1 VARFSRARTPRPT
14 QTIRM
19 AESKSTLNIE
29 DEMRSSF
36 LDYAMSVIIS
46 RALPDV
52 RDGLKPVHRR
62 ILYAMHQLKNTHTQA
77 YKKSARV
84 VGDVIG
90 KYHPHGDSA
99 VYDALVRLA
108 QDFSMRYPLV
118 DGQGNF
124 GSIDG
129 DSPAA
134 MRYTEVRMERLTSE
148 LLADLDKATVDWVPN
163 YDEKELEPAVMPTKV
178 PNLLLNGAV
187 GIAVGMATNIPP
199 HNLTELIDATIALID
214 NPQFRA
220 PDLLQYVKGPDFP
233 TGGLILGTNGIKQA
247 YLDGRGSVTVRAR
260 CEIEED
266 EKGRE
271 SIVVT
276 EIPYQVNKT
285 RLIERIAQLVREKKI
300 EGIADIQDY
309 SDRTGMRIWISVKKD
324 SAAQIVLNKL
334 YKMSDLQT
342 SFGVNMIAIVNG
354 RPEVLNLHR
363 CLAEFIDHRRTVVTR
378 RCRFELEKAMS
389 RREIVEGLGVAVDA
403 IDRIIELIRSSRDPD
418 EAKARLLAEPLS
430 GYAGFLARCDRPAEE
445 IAKAEQGPYR
455 LNERQ
460 AKAILDMRLQRL
472 TGLEREKV
480 EAEYKELSATITEL
494 ESILTDP
501 ARLMAVIRGEL
512 KQIRND
518 YGDPEGQGSGT
529 GAPGN
534 AGSRRTELVV
544 DELEI
549 QPIDLVADE
558 SMVVMITRQGYVKRM
573 PTTEYRVQNRGGVG
587 LKSGTQRDDDDQ
599 IIELF
604 EASAHATIL
613 LFTNTGRVFR
623 KRVFEFPLG
632 TRGQRPKALVN
643 FLELKEGEGILE
655 MVPYREEEV
664 DEDHFVVLAS
674 RQGYIKRTSLAEFEN
689 IRASGLIAATV
700 AEDDAL
706 VDVKLTNGRCDI
718 IMASRNGQAIRFNE
732 SDVRPMGRT
741 ARGVRGMGLREGD
754 AVVNMLVLDREADT
768 NVEFLTVC
776 EKGYGKR
783 TPSDEY
789 RPQSRSGL
797 GLKTI
802 KVSERNGKVVSM
814 IKVSESDQL
823 MVVTSQGKII
833 RTQVAG
839 ISVLGRATQGV
850 RLIRLNEDEVVVGTA
865 RLDADAAPQDGI
877 EEQPPLDDIGEED
890 EDIGDEDEDEGE
902 DEVAADDDADD
913 EEGDAGDEGDDA

>member
-1 VARFSRARTPRPT
+1 
-14 QTIRM
+14 M
-19 AESKSTLNIE
+19 AETKSTLNIE

-62 ILYAMHQLKNTHTQA
+62 IFYAMHQLKNSHTQP

-99 VYDALVRLA
+99 VYFALVRLA
-108 QDFSMRYPLV
+108 QDFAMGYPLV

-134 MRYTEVRMERLTSE
+134 MRYTEVRMQKLASE
-148 LLADLDKATVDWVPN
+148 LLADLDKETVDWVPN
-163 YDEKELEPAVMPTKV
+163 YDEKELEPAVLPTKI

-199 HNLTELIDATIALID
+199 HNLTELIDATVALID
-214 NPQFRA
+214 NPHYRV
-220 PDLLQYVKGPDFP
+220 PELLEYVKGPDFP
-233 TGGLILGTNGIKQA
+233 TGGIILGSGGIKQA
-247 YLDGRGSVTVRAR
+247 YLEGRGSVTVRAR

-266 EKGRE
+266 AKGRE

-342 SFGVNMIAIVNG
+342 TFGVNMIAIVNG

-363 CLAEFIDHRRTVVTR
+363 CLSEFVDHRRTIVTR
-378 RCRFELEKAMS
+378 RCRFELAKAMA

-403 IDRIIELIRSSRDPD
+403 IDRIIALIRGSRDPD
-418 EAKARLLAEPLS
+418 EAKAKLLAEPLD
-430 GYAGFLARCDRPAEE
+430 GFAGFLRRCGRPEAEIE
-445 IAKAEQGPYR
+445 AASQGPYR

-472 TGLEREKV
+472 TGLEREKI
-480 EAEYKELSATITEL
+480 EAEFIELSLTITEL

-501 ARLMAVIRGEL
+501 AKLMSVIREEL
-512 KQIRND
+512 VQIRNE
-518 YGDPEGQGSGT
+518 YGDRDGADSGDGSVGSK
-529 GAPGN
+529 
-534 AGSRRTELVV
+534 GSRRTEIVPN
-544 DELEI
+544 ELEI
-549 QPIDLVADE
+549 MPIDLVADE
-558 SMVVMITRQGYVKRM
+558 SMVLMITRQGYVKRI
-573 PTTEYRVQNRGGVG
+573 PTGEYRVQNRGGVG
-587 LKSGTQRDDDDQ
+587 LNSGSQRDEDDQ
-599 IIELF
+599 VIELF
-604 EASAHATIL
+604 EASAHAVIL
-613 LFTNTGRVFR
+613 LFTNFGRVFR

-643 FLELKEGEGILE
+643 FLDLREDEKILE
-655 MVPYREEEV
+655 MVAYREEEV
-664 DEDHFVVLAS
+664 DDDHFVVLAS
-674 RQGYIKRTSLAEFEN
+674 KQGYIKRSSLADFAN
-689 IRASGLIAATV
+689 IRSSGLIAATV
-700 AEDDAL
+700 AEGDTLIDA
-706 VDVKLTNGRCDI
+706 KLTNGRCDI
-718 IMASRNGQAIRFNE
+718 LMASRNGQAIRFDE
-732 SDVRPMGRT
+732 ADVRVMGRN
-741 ARGVRGMGLREGD
+741 ARGVRGMGLRKDDE
-754 AVVNMLVLDREADT
+754 VVNILVFEREEEQDIQ
-768 NVEFLTVC
+768 FLTVC

-783 TPSDEY
+783 TPAAEY
-789 RPQSRSGL
+789 RSQSRAGL

-802 KVSERNGKVVSM
+802 KVSARNGKVVSV
-814 IKVSESDQL
+814 IKVRESDQL
-823 MVVTSQGKII
+823 MVVTSEGKII
-833 RTQVAG
+833 RTPVSG
-839 ISVLGRATQGV
+839 ISELGRATQGV
-850 RLIRLNEDEVVVGTA
+850 RLIRLGEDEVVVGTA
-865 RLDADAAPQDGI
+865 RIDDPDDAEPSGVEVQGPLEPDEQDI
-877 EEQPPLDDIGEED
+877 VDD
-890 EDIGDEDEDEGE
+890 EDDDDEADELE
-902 DEVAADDDADD
+902 DDDAVADDDAAEQADD
-913 EEGDAGDEGDDA
+913 DGDAE

>member
-1 VARFSRARTPRPT
+1 
-14 QTIRM
+14 M
-19 AESKSTLNIE
+19 ADSPSTLNIE

-36 LDYAMSVIIS
+36 LDYAMSVIIA

-62 ILYAMHQLKNTHTQA
+62 ILYAMHQLKNSHTQP

-90 KYHPHGDSA
+90 KYHPHGDGA

-108 QDFSMRYPLV
+108 QDFAMRYPLV

-134 MRYTEVRMERLTSE
+134 MRYTEVRMQRMTAE
-148 LLADLDKATVDWVPN
+148 LLADLEKQTVDWVPN
-163 YDEKELEPAVMPTKV
+163 YDEKELEPAVLPTKV

-214 NPQFRA
+214 DPSIGVA
-220 PDLLQYVKGPDFP
+220 ELLGYVKGPDFP
-233 TGGLILGTNGIKQA
+233 TGGVILGTAGIKQA

-266 EKGRE
+266 KKGRE

-285 RLIERIAQLVREKKI
+285 RLIERIAQLVRDKKI

-309 SDRTGMRIWISVKKD
+309 SDRTGMRIWISIKKD
-324 SAAQIVLNKL
+324 HVARIVLNKL

-354 RPEVLNLHR
+354 RPEVLNLER
-363 CLAEFIDHRRTVVTR
+363 CLREFIDHRRTVVTR
-378 RCRFELEKAMS
+378 RCRFDLDKALA
-389 RREIVEGLGVAVDA
+389 RREIVEGLGVAADA
-403 IDRIIELIRSSRDPD
+403 IERIIELIRQSRDPD
-418 EAKARLLAEPLS
+418 EAKAKLIAEPLH
-430 GYAGFLARCDRPAEE
+430 GFAGFLERCGRPEEEVAAAREA
-445 IAKAEQGPYR
+445 GPYR

-480 EAEYKELSATITEL
+480 EGEYRELCALIAEL
-494 ESILTDP
+494 EAILTDP
-501 ARLMAVIRGEL
+501 AKLMAVIRGEL
-512 KQIRND
+512 LDVRHEF
-518 YGDPEGQGSGT
+518 GDAEGQDSGD
-529 GAPGN
+529 GAPGA
-534 AGSRRTELVV
+534 AGSRRTEIVP
-544 DELEI
+544 DEHEI

-573 PTTEYRVQNRGGVG
+573 PTTEYRVQARGGVG
-587 LKSGTQRDDDDQ
+587 LKSGSRRDDDDK

-604 EASAHATIL
+604 EASAHAFIL

-632 TRGQRPKALVN
+632 SRGQRPKALVN
-643 FLELKEGEGILE
+643 FLELKPEEKVLE
-655 MVPYREEEV
+655 MVAYREDEV
-664 DEDHFVVLAS
+664 DENHFVVLAS
-674 RQGYIKRTSLAEFEN
+674 QLGYIKRTSLAEFSN
-689 IRASGLIAATV
+689 IRNSGLIAASVGEGDTLI
-700 AEDDAL
+700 DA
-706 VDVKLTNGRCDI
+706 KLTNGRCDI
-718 IMASRNGQAIRFNE
+718 LMASRDGQAIRFDE
-732 SDVRPMGRT
+732 TEVRPMGRT
-741 ARGVRGMGLREGD
+741 ARGVKGMALRDGD
-754 AVVNMLVLDREADT
+754 EVVNILVLDREQDEAE
-768 NVEFLTVC
+768 VQFLTVC
-776 EKGYGKR
+776 ERGYGKR
-783 TPSDEY
+783 TPAGEY
-789 RPQSRSGL
+789 RRQSRAGL
-797 GLKTI
+797 GLKAI
-802 KVSERNGKVVSM
+802 KVSSRNGKVVS
-814 IKVSESDQL
+814 IVKVRAGDQL

-833 RTQVAG
+833 RTPVAG
-839 ISVLGRATQGV
+839 ISELGRATQGV
-850 RLIRLNEDEVVVGTA
+850 RLIRLGKQEVVVGTA
-865 RLDADAAPQDGI
+865 RVDDPGEDDELGEGDELESASDADAEAA
-877 EEQPPLDDIGEED
+877 LDDQVDDQE
-890 EDIGDEDEDEGE
+890 GDDQAGDDGE
-902 DEVAADDDADD
+902 DDDGESEDDDELDEDDDARQDG
-913 EEGDAGDEGDDA
+913 EA

>member
-1 VARFSRARTPRPT
+1 
-14 QTIRM
+14 M

-62 ILYAMHQLKNTHTQA
+62 ILYAMHQLKNTHMQP

-108 QDFSMRYPLV
+108 QDFAMRYPLV

-134 MRYTEVRMERLTSE
+134 MRYTEVRMQKLASE
-148 LLADLDKATVDWVPN
+148 LLADLEKETVDWVPN
-163 YDEKELEPAVMPTKV
+163 YDEKELEPAVLPTKV

-199 HNLTELIDATIALID
+199 HNLTELIDATVAMID
-214 NPQFRA
+214 NLDRR
-220 PDLLQYVKGPDFP
+220 PDELQRLVLQHVTGPDFP
-233 TGGLILGTNGIKQA
+233 TGGIILGTAGIRQA
-247 YLDGRGSVTVRAR
+247 YLSGRGSVTIRAR

-266 EKGRE
+266 DKGRE
-271 SIVVT
+271 AIIVT

-285 RLIERIAQLVREKKI
+285 RLIERIAQLVRDKKI

-309 SDRTGMRIWISVKKD
+309 SDRTGMRIWISIKKD
-324 SAAQIVLNKL
+324 SAGQIVLNQL

-354 RPEVLNLHR
+354 RPEVLDLAS
-363 CLAEFIDHRRTVVTR
+363 CLRHFIDHRRTVVTR
-378 RCRFELEKAMS
+378 RCRFDLDKALA

-403 IDRIIELIRSSRDPD
+403 IDRIIALIRGSADP
-418 EAKARLLAEPLS
+418 EQAKNALLAEPLN
-430 GYAGFLARCDRPAEE
+430 GFAAFLQRCDRPQEE
-445 IAKAEQGPYR
+445 IDKAKEGPYR

-472 TGLEREKV
+472 TGLERDKIDE
-480 EAEYKELSATITEL
+480 EYKELSALIMEL
-494 ESILTDP
+494 EAILTDP
-501 ARLMAVIRGEL
+501 ARLMAVIRDEL
-512 KQIRND
+512 TRIRTD
-518 YGDPEGQGSGT
+518 YGD
-529 GAPGN
+529 A
-534 AGSRRTELVV
+534 RRTEIVA
-544 DELEI
+544 DEAEI

-558 SMVVMITRQGYVKRM
+558 SMVLMITRQGYVKRM
-573 PTTEYRVQNRGGVG
+573 PITEYRVQNRGGVG
-587 LKSGTQRDDDDQ
+587 LKSGSARDEDDQ

-604 EASAHATIL
+604 EASAHAHIL

-643 FLELKEGEGILE
+643 FLELKEDEKVLE
-655 MVPYREEEV
+655 MLAYREEEV
-664 DEDHFVVLAS
+664 DEDHFVALAS
-674 RQGYIKRTSLAEFEN
+674 RQGYIKRTSLAEFAN

-700 AEDDAL
+700 AEDDQLIDA
-706 VDVKLTNGRCDI
+706 KLTNGRCDI
-718 IMASRNGQAIRFNE
+718 ILASRNGQAIRFDE
-732 SDVRPMGRT
+732 AEVRPMGRT
-741 ARGVRGMGLREGD
+741 ARGVKGMGLREGD
-754 AVVNMLVLDREADT
+754 EVVNMIVIDRETEAD
-768 NVEFLTVC
+768 VQFLTVC

-783 TPSDEY
+783 TPAGDY
-789 RPQSRSGL
+789 RPQSRAGL

-802 KVSERNGKVVSM
+802 KVSTRNGKVVSM
-814 IKVSESDQL
+814 VKVREQDQL

-833 RTQVAG
+833 RTPVGG
-839 ISVLGRATQGV
+839 ISELGRATQGV
-850 RLIRLNEDEVVVGTA
+850 RLIRLGEDEVVVGTA
-865 RLDADAAPQDGI
+865 RIDDPEVGEAAEQLEPELDG
-877 EEQPPLDDIGEED
+877 EGELDDE
-890 EDIGDEDEDEGE
+890 
-902 DEVAADDDADD
+902 A
-913 EEGDAGDEGDDA
+913 EEGDDDDGDDDEGDEG